1 MARIKI
7 SNECS
12 CLLCNHTIDDEPDRY
27 LQKWNNSTQY
37 EGLVEVEFKYFH
49 VPCRKLVEE
58 LQVAREKLRLARQNL
73 TDIEFSIFLKR
84 YNKYSKP

>member
-7 SNECS
+7 SNECT

-27 LQKWNNSTQY
+27 LQKWNNSRDY
-37 EGLVEVEFKYFH
+37 EGFIEVEFKYVH
-49 VPCRKLVEE
+49 TPCRRLFEE
-58 LQVAREKLRLARQNL
+58 LKIATEKLREARQNL

-84 YNKYSKP
+84 YNKYKS